1 MRSFAQFIFD
11 SENAKIVGVEHRQ
24 DGRAYQFFRCSIWT
38 EDADGYPLNPT
49 SPKWLRTA
57 DGWVFHGTT
66 LSIAQRILTKG
77 MVAGPATHYFNGRSL
92 QGFFVITGPN
102 IADCLMEA
110 RDRCKCP
117 RCPEWKKYGVP
128 SAWSVPCV
136 VAFRSQVI
144 QPLVHY
150 QPIGPNHSRKSCFEC
165 PPGTVLGRNQILAN
179 HAQLYV
185 VEEEYNNFLWLH
197 QYTHAKPNPVLAMN
211 DLMMCGGKEEFDGWT
226 LTWYA
231 SPLAW
236 SEEPRQMYASCGRV
250 VPFNSLPTEGWI
262 RTPKKKYWFCRA
274 CYYRNFA
281 RHNNRRVE
289 A

>member
-1 MRSFAQFIFD
+1 MRSFAQLMFD
-11 SENAKIVGVEHRQ
+11 CEKAKSVGVEHEQDRQ
-24 DGRAYQFFRCSIWT
+24 AYHFFRCTIWT
-38 EDADGYPLNPT
+38 EDADGYPLDPT
-49 SPKWLRTA
+49 PPRWLRNG

-117 RCPEWKKYGVP
+117 RCPEWQRYGVP

-150 QPIGPNHSRKSCFEC
+150 QPIGPNHSTKSCFEC

-211 DLMMCGGKEEFDGWT
+211 DLMMCGGKEERDKKKRGSR
-226 LTWYA
+226 YA
-231 SPLAW
+231 LPLAW
-236 SEEPRQMYASCGRV
+236 S
-250 VPFNSLPTEGWI
+250 
-262 RTPKKKYWFCRA
+262 
-274 CYYRNFA
+274 
-281 RHNNRRVE
+281 
-289 A
+289 